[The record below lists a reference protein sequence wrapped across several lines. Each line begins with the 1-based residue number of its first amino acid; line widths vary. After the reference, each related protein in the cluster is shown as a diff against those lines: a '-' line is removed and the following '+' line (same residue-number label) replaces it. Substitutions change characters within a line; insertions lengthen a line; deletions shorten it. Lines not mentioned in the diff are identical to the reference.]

1 MRRQGELGSRT
12 VVAMVA
18 GVAGLVV
25 AALSGAP
32 VSAARPAAPT
42 RLTAVSSSVSDTTTS
57 LVIQASAPVAYVQS
71 QPDPL
76 TLLLDFR
83 HAVAAGVTPEIPD
96 GPHDPIRSVAVEST
110 KGPDGPGA
118 RVRIALARPV
128 EPRVRSRRNT
138 IEIDLDR
145 AQGTPPLAE
154 LGQNAVDPMSALKP
168 KDEPP
173 SGPTAAIASRAAD
186 AGAAAD
192 ASEAKRYTGHPV
204 SLDFQAAD
212 LKAVLRTFSEIS
224 GLNVVIDPSVSGT
237 VDVALHDVPW
247 DQALDIILRANKLG
261 YTVDG
266 TVVRIAPLKV
276 LEDEEKQKHAL
287 AQAQA
292 LSGSTQVLT
301 KTLSYAKADDLQ
313 ALLTKTVLTPRGTV
327 QVDERTNTLIITD
340 LPDALTT
347 ASNLIATL
355 DQPQPQ
361 VEIEAR
367 IVQTNKSFERA
378 LGFQWGFGG
387 NLDAAHGNTTP
398 LKFPNSVAIGGQ
410 AQPGGQQQ
418 SSAPNTASLALGS
431 LNGAFNLDVAIS
443 AAESN
448 GNLRILS
455 TPRVTT
461 QNNTAAEITQ
471 GVQIPIQTVANNTVT
486 VQFKDAA
493 LTLRVTPQI
502 TAANTVIMQIQL
514 ENASPDFSRAVNG
527 IPPIDTQR
535 ALTQVL
541 VKDGQT
547 TVIGG
552 IVVNQAQTS
561 NDRTPGLSQIP
572 LLGWLFK
579 RDTVNDQN
587 NELLIFITP
596 KIIR

>member
-1 MRRQGELGSRT
+1 
-12 VVAMVA
+12 MVA
-18 GVAGLVV
+18 GVAGLVL

-32 VSAARPAAPT
+32 VSAARPTEPT
-42 RLTAVSSSVSDTTTS
+42 RLMAVSSSVSDTTTS
-57 LVIQASAPVAYVQS
+57 LVIQASAPVAYVRS

-76 TLLLDFR
+76 TLLLEFH
-83 HAVAAGVTPEIPD
+83 HAVAAGVTPELPD
-96 GPHDPIRSVAVEST
+96 GPHDPIRSVKVEST
-110 KGPDGPGA
+110 EGPDGPGA

-128 EPRVRSRRNT
+128 EPRIRSRRNKV
-138 IEIDLDR
+138 EIALER
-145 AQGTPPLAE
+145 TPGAPTLAA
-154 LGQNAVDPMSALKP
+154 LGRNAVDPMSALKP
-168 KDEPP
+168 KDAPP
-173 SGPTAAIASRAAD
+173 SGPSAVLASRAGD
-186 AGAAAD
+186 AGDAPD
-192 ASEAKRYTGHPV
+192 ASAVKRYTGHAV

-224 GLNVVIDPSVSGT
+224 GLNVVIDPAVTGT

-292 LSGSTQVLT
+292 LSGNTQVLT

-355 DQPQPQ
+355 DRPQPQ

-367 IVQTNKSFERA
+367 IVQTNKSFERD

-398 LKFPNSVAIGGQ
+398 LEFPNSVVIGGQ
-410 AQPGGQQQ
+410 ARPGPGGQQ
-418 SSAPNTASLALGS
+418 SSGPNTASLALGS
-431 LNGAFNLDVAIS
+431 LNGAFSLDVAIA
-443 AAESN
+443 AAESH

-471 GVQIPIQTVANNTVT
+471 GVQIPIQTVANSTVT

-572 LLGWLFK
+572 LLGWLFR

-587 NELLIFITP
+587 NDLLIFITP